1 MEKYLLMFK
10 TFATWLI
17 SVFVASLGGYD
28 QALSLLIAL
37 IIADLITGVIY
48 AIMSKSL
55 SSTELRNGIM
65 RKILIFL
72 AIFIAYKVDLCI
84 LDMHESPVTLFGME
98 LSIRTLFVVYSC
110 LEEGIS
116 LLENLAKIGVPFPSW
131 LESVL
136 VQVSDCVNKSTPK
149 EIINWIKKTFNID
162 ILGNKS
168 QDTEDK
174 NSDNNL

>member
-1 MEKYLLMFK
+1 MEKYLLIFK

-17 SVFVASLGGYD
+17 SAFVASLGGYD
-28 QALSLLIAL
+28 KILSLLIAL
-37 IIADLITGVIY
+37 IIADLVTGVIY

-84 LDMHESPVTLFGME
+84 IDIHESPVTLFGMTI
-98 LSIRTLFVVYSC
+98 SIRTLFVVYSC

-116 LLENLAKIGVPFPSW
+116 LLENLANIGVPFPSW
-131 LESVL
+131 LKDIL
-136 VQVSDCVNKSTPK
+136 IQVSDCVNKSTPK

-162 ILGNKS
+162 IISKKVK
-168 QDTEDK
+168 DIDDK